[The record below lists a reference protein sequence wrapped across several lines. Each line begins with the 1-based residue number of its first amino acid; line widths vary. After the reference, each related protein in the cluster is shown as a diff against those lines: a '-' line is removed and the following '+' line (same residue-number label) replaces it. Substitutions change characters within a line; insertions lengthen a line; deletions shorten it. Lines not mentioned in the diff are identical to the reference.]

1 MTIVN
6 ESRAFYN
13 TSFDHRM
20 TKFAKAMELKE
31 KRKKLKPKEAP
42 FQMTTE
48 FTLPSLESVVQS
60 KPNETATALNLMLMR
75 HTDDVTS
82 DNESNVNTA
91 VI

>member
-31 KRKKLKPKEAP
+31 KRKKLKPKSVP

-48 FTLPSLESVVQS
+48 FTLPSLESVLQT
-60 KPNETATALNLMLMR
+60 KPNDAATALNIMLMR
-75 HTDDVTS
+75 YEDDVTS

-91 VI
+91 AI